1 MRNNTCLGCLA
12 TNKTLKNNYCSKC
25 IKELFNGIVPNP
37 LNFDRVEFTKK
48 RAELS
53 PRMSISG
60 VQDKISLTFEKKDLV
75 PTAINGKYILKPISS
90 GDGHI
95 QNEKDVVANEHL
107 SMLISK
113 NIFNIPTA
121 TCGLIQFSDGEL
133 AYITKRFDYDDIS
146 GLKYDQEDFAG
157 IMGITPSSHGENY
170 KYDACNYLDCARM
183 IKKYVASS
191 IVSIE
196 DFFKRVI
203 LNYLICNGD
212 AHLKNFSLYSKSDS
226 NEYFLTPNYDLLNTR
241 FHINEKYGDMALE
254 LLDEYTST
262 YEEYG
267 YYTYDDFKTFA
278 NYIDLKEVRFNKIM
292 KFIEESYPKVQELID
307 KSFLSES
314 AKEFYKSSYKDRVK
328 RLSFNKTLQS

>member
-1 MRNNTCLGCLA
+1 MGNNTCLGCLA
-12 TNKTLKNNYCSKC
+12 TNKTLKNNYCLKC

-75 PTAINGKYILKPISS
+75 LTAINGKYILKPISN

-121 TCGLIQFSDGEL
+121 NCGLIQFSDGEL

-191 IVSIE
+191 VVSVE
-196 DFFKRVI
+196 DFFKRII

-212 AHLKNFSLYSKSDS
+212 AHLKNFSLFSKVNS

-241 FHINEKYGDMALE
+241 FHVNEKYGDMALE
-254 LLDEYTST
+254 LLDGYTAT
-262 YEEYG
+262 YEKYG

-278 NYIDLKEVRFNKIM
+278 KYIDLPDVRFNKIM
-292 KFIEESYPKVQELID
+292 KFIEESYPKVEELID

-314 AKEFYKSSYKDRVK
+314 AKKFYKSSYQERMK
-328 RLSFNKTLQS
+328 RIKF

>member
-1 MRNNTCLGCLA
+1 MENNTCLGCLA

-48 RAELS
+48 RAEFS

-121 TCGLIQFSDGEL
+121 NCGLIQFSDGEL

-157 IMGITPSSHGENY
+157 IIGITPSSHGENY
-170 KYDACNYLDCARM
+170 KYDACSYLDCTRM

-226 NEYFLTPNYDLLNTR
+226 SEYFLTPNYDLLNTR

-254 LLDEYTST
+254 LLDEYTPT
-262 YEEYG
+262 YEKYG

-292 KFIEESYPKVQELID
+292 KFIEENYPKVEELID

-314 AKEFYKSSYKDRVK
+314 AKEFYKLSYKDRVK
-328 RLSFNKTLQS
+328 RLSFSKTLGK

>member
-1 MRNNTCLGCLA
+1 MGNNTCLGCLT
-12 TNKTLKNNYCSKC
+12 TNKILKNNYCSKC

-113 NIFNIPTA
+113 QIFKIQTA
-121 TCGLIQFSDGEL
+121 NCGLIQFSDGEL

-170 KYDACNYLDCARM
+170 KYDACSYLDCARM

-226 NEYFLTPNYDLLNTR
+226 SEYFLTPNYDLLNTR

-254 LLDEYTST
+254 LLDEYTPT
-262 YEEYG
+262 YEKYG

-292 KFIEESYPKVQELID
+292 KFIEESYPKVEKLID

-314 AKEFYKSSYKDRVK
+314 AKKFYKSSYKDRVK
-328 RLSFNKTLQS
+328 RLSFSKTLQS